1 MGGDCYSRDVT
12 KEQREKGNM
21 MGNVQVLKVQVENAI
36 KNGDV
41 VSFDYVDRYGVESH
55 RANVEFEQHM
65 GANLYAG
72 FDQEREGYRRFYLED
87 MTDFKVKQV

>member
-1 MGGDCYSRDVT
+1 
-12 KEQREKGNM
+12 

-87 MTDFKVKQV
+87 MTDFKVKQVQFCKTLGRGALDNSPTYLPW